1 MGKQLTSRLDIK
13 MKYATLDKNKP
24 IAFYSEEIHGEL
36 LIPDPAH
43 TDMKTPAPMIPNPNS
58 QIPKNAVQMPHAI
71 WQRHIDGTK
80 QVYDAATKSWSDYV
94 PTKVE
99 VLATTKAT
107 TLGQIKTDYQTAL
120 DSGVTYSGALFQSD
134 AKSIATLSETLTAIA
149 NGWTLPTGFSWIDAA
164 NASHPA
170 NTAFLK
176 GLSTALANHKAALFA
191 RLQTAKTTIT
201 AEGCSIN
208 D

>member
-1 MGKQLTSRLDIK
+1 
-13 MKYATLDKNKP
+13 MKYATLDKNNQP
-24 IAFYSEEIHGEL
+24 TAFYSEEIHGAL

-43 TDMKTPAPMIPNPNS
+43 ADMKTPAPMIPNPNT

-71 WQRHIDGTK
+71 WQRHIDGIK

-107 TLGQIKTDYQTAL
+107 SLGQIKTDYQTAL
-120 DSGVTYSGALFQSD
+120 DAGVTYSGALFQSD

-149 NGWTLPTGFSWIDAA
+149 NGWTLPTGFAWIDAA
-164 NASHPA
+164 NTAHPA
-170 NTAFLK
+170 NAVFLK
-176 GLSTALANHKAALFA
+176 GLSTAIANHKAALFA
-191 RLQTAKTTIT
+191 RLQAAKAAIKSAKTV
-201 AEGCSIN
+201 AAVN
-208 D
+208 KVVF